1 MKDVIFIVGMP
12 RSGTTLLAN
21 ILSSHSLVCSGIET
35 HLFSKITDEQY
46 RSAFAARNW
55 HDEVTKLVSG
65 LELSN
70 QNILELY
77 QHCPDSFKAELKKNE
92 KSYYGVLNA
101 LYSNNLHKCK
111 KPIILEKT
119 PNHLCELDRI
129 RSNFPN
135 AKIIRIVRDPRDSA
149 NSMNKLDWSEGD
161 VVRNALLI
169 EKWDRK
175 SRNFFLRDRNSFEI
189 KYEDLVLE
197 FSDTLSKLCAFLKIK
212 FEDNLNNYDQ
222 FKDKVSTPK
231 EDWKENS
238 NKPINKSLIYQW
250 KKELDTSTAILVEK
264 ICYYFILE
272 HDYDSNITTNG
283 FLYLSVLDQYP
294 EKLVPTIVKNLKN
307 DTIDIVPVLY
317 GNLDTSE
324 FIKCLISSTVLAVM
338 NLIKLRKIKL
348 SFLKI

>member
-21 ILSSHSLVCSGIET
+21 ILSSHSLICSGIET
-35 HLFSKITDEQY
+35 HLFSKITYQQY
-46 RSAFAARNW
+46 RSAFAARDW
-55 HDEVTKLVSG
+55 QEEVTKLVSG

-77 QHCPDSFKAELKKNE
+77 QHSSDSFKAELKKNE
-92 KSYYGVLNA
+92 KSYHGVLNA

-119 PNHLCELDRI
+119 PNHLCELGRI

-149 NSMNKLDWSEGD
+149 NSMNKLDWSVGD

-175 SRNFFLRDRNSFEI
+175 SRDFFLKDRNSFEI

-197 FSDTLSKLCAFLKIK
+197 FTDTLSELCTFLKIE
-212 FEDNLNNYDQ
+212 FEDNLNNYDRFQ
-222 FKDKVSTPK
+222 DKVSTPK
-231 EDWKENS
+231 EEWKENS

-250 KKELDTSTAILVEK
+250 KKELDTSSAILVEK
-264 ICYYFILE
+264 ICYHFILE
-272 HDYDSNITTNG
+272 HNYDTSNDING
-283 FLYLSVLDQYP
+283 FLHLSALDQYP
-294 EKLVPTIVKNLKN
+294 ENIVPIIVKNLRT

-317 GNLDTSE
+317 GSLHTSE

-348 SFLKI
+348 RFFKI